1 MSDLGNISAVARRE
15 YTVRVRTRSFV
26 FGTLILLVAV
36 LAIAFVPIIV
46 QAMDQGDAQRIA
58 VHVGASGLGGDPV
71 ASLNLQLN
79 AATDTGETTA
89 PKAPDYAVSSV
100 PDLGTARQAVGAGD
114 YAAVLDIGRSAS
126 GDLVFV
132 LYTNDNAAGRT
143 AALIRQAS
151 TAIAVSDRLSRV
163 GVAPSEQA
171 TLFAPTQFGVA
182 WPDPTRTGPTR
193 GSSEMIGQDM
203 LGFGMTILIFMMIIL
218 YGTWIAQSVVDEKSS
233 RVMEV
238 ILNAAT
244 PFQLLTGKVLGVG
257 AVAGT
262 QYVALVLT
270 GAVALLVQGQVATVV
285 LGESGAAVGLPQG
298 LTIGILLM
306 LGLYG
311 TLGFLLFAVLY
322 AAAGSLV
329 SRQEDVNS
337 VVMPMTLVSTAGYMI
352 GVYAAMGLLNIK
364 EGWIVALSQVPLV
377 SPFMMLGRITS
388 GEALAWEVPLS
399 LVLLVL
405 AIFGALWL
413 AARIYAAGVL
423 LYGQRPSV
431 RAVLHLVRTGT

>member
-1 MSDLGNISAVARRE
+1 M
-15 YTVRVRTRSFV
+15 
-26 FGTLILLVAV
+26 
-36 LAIAFVPIIV
+36 
-46 QAMDQGDAQRIA
+46 
-58 VHVGASGLGGDPV
+58 
-71 ASLNLQLN
+71 
-79 AATDTGETTA
+79 
-89 PKAPDYAVSSV
+89 
-100 PDLGTARQAVGAGD
+100 
-114 YAAVLDIGRSAS
+114 
-126 GDLVFV
+126 
-132 LYTNDNAAGRT
+132 
-143 AALIRQAS
+143 
-151 TAIAVSDRLSRV
+151 
-163 GVAPSEQA
+163 
-171 TLFAPTQFGVA
+171 
-182 WPDPTRTGPTR
+182 
-193 GSSEMIGQDM
+193 
-203 LGFGMTILIFMMIIL
+203 
-218 YGTWIAQSVVDEKSS
+218 
-233 RVMEV
+233 
-238 ILNAAT
+238 
-244 PFQLLTGKVLGVG
+244 
-257 AVAGT
+257 
-262 QYVALVLT
+262 
-270 GAVALLVQGQVATVV
+270 QGQVASVV
-285 LGESGAAVGLPQG
+285 LGQSGAAAALPQG
-298 LTIGILLM
+298 LTVGLLLM

-388 GEALAWEVPLS
+388 GEAMAWEVPLS

>member
-46 QAMDQGDAQRIA
+46 EAMDQGDAQRIA
-58 VHVGASGLGGDPV
+58 VHVGATGLGGDPV

-79 AATDTGETTA
+79 AATDTGETTT
-89 PKAPDYAVSSV
+89 PQAPDYVVSSV
-100 PDLGTARQAVGAGD
+100 PDLVAARQAVGAGD
-114 YAAVLDIGRSAS
+114 YAAVLDVGRSAS

-143 AALIRQAS
+143 AGLIRQAS
-151 TAIAVSDRLSRV
+151 TAIAVADRLARV

-171 TLFAPTQFGVA
+171 NLFAPTQFGVA
-182 WPDPTRTGPTR
+182 WPDPAKTGPTR

-218 YGTWIAQSVVDEKSS
+218 YGTWIAQSVVDEKAS

-285 LGESGAAVGLPQG
+285 LGGSGAAAGLPQG

-388 GEALAWEVPLS
+388 GEAMAWEVPLS